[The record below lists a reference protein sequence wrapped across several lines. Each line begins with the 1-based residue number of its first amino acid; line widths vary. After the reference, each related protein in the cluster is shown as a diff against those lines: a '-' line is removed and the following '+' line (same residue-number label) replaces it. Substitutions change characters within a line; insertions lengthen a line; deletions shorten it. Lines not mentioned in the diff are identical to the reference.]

1 MEGERT
7 ETEAYDSPSVVQRP
21 QIERRTS
28 PSESIFGNPYEDEK
42 YRQNAPASQPTM
54 GLQVSDE
61 MKVPQSSDPGETER
75 IGGEVL
81 VSYTIES
88 NSAAYIGDNKRGHVQ
103 SVKLKDFGEV
113 SEASDEP
120 LISDPDPLVETGISE
135 KNKRWQHPLNESD
148 SLVVRNWVPEISR
161 SSSRKVPLAAYET
174 SGRSNMPP
182 LPASVMAPSIVR
194 VTAEKKKDRPLFDE
208 RALEHKSNKA
218 LQAFSFLALMH
229 LICLLLFVAN
239 TYFVP
244 IYYLQDNET
253 GDEVGQITFQEIEIY
268 CDQCDESSRLTS
280 DSYLYVC
287 GIDEANEDFT
297 NGFISDYTTA
307 AFLSFIAFVLAAG
320 NIGIIFVL
328 ACFLLARKITDLI
341 PQVIILIGGLVS
353 FGELFVGLIVPL
365 QTQLGKWNRE
375 KVNDIFTVSEFECES
390 TIYVYSSFGFLLV
403 WLSLGCVLVD
413 MVLTQR
419 LFSLVRML

>member
-1 MEGERT
+1 MEGEQT
-7 ETEAYDSPSVVQRP
+7 ETEAFDSPSVVQTP
-21 QIERRTS
+21 QIERRMS

-42 YRQNAPASQPTM
+42 YSQNIPASQSTM
-54 GLQVSDE
+54 GRQVSDE
-61 MKVPQSSDPGETER
+61 MKVPQSSDPGEPGR
-75 IGGEVL
+75 IGEEVL
-81 VSYTIES
+81 VSYAS
-88 NSAAYIGDNKRGHVQ
+88 QSMSAAYIGDHKRGHVH

-113 SEASDEP
+113 SEASEEP
-120 LISDPDPLVETGISE
+120 VIIDPDPLVETGISE
-135 KNKRWQHPLNESD
+135 KNERWQHRLNESD
-148 SLVVRNWVPEISR
+148 SLVVR
-161 SSSRKVPLAAYET
+161 KVPLSAHET

-182 LPASVMAPSIVR
+182 LPASAMAPSVVR
-194 VTAEKKKDRPLFDE
+194 VTADKKKHPLFDE
-208 RALEHKSNKA
+208 LALEHKSNKA
-218 LQAFSFLALMH
+218 LQAFSLLSLMH
-229 LICLLLFVAN
+229 LICLLLFLAN